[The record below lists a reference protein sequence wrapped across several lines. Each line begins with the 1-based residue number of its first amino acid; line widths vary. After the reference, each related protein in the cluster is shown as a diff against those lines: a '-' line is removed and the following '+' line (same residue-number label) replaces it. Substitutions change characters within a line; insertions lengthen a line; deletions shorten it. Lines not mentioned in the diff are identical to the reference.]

1 MTYITHKTSQTYLNV
16 DQIPNKSTFIKTYL
30 RPPVGIQFMSL
41 HVNVY
46 DFNFGKE
53 IKMAGVLESLRKWTV
68 EQPEKTALSFLD
80 SGGSVSESMTY
91 NELRCVHIP

>member
-1 MTYITHKTSQTYLNV
+1 
-16 DQIPNKSTFIKTYL
+16 
-30 RPPVGIQFMSL
+30 
-41 HVNVY
+41 
-46 DFNFGKE
+46 
-53 IKMAGVLESLRKWTV
+53 MAGVLESLRNWTV